1 MKGVKGVKGVR
12 SQCLEC
18 ECVHDLIVHPLKYSS
33 ISLCATLNIVY
44 VGSHVVPHAW
54 EEQL

>member
-44 VGSHVVPHAW
+44 VGSHLVPHAW